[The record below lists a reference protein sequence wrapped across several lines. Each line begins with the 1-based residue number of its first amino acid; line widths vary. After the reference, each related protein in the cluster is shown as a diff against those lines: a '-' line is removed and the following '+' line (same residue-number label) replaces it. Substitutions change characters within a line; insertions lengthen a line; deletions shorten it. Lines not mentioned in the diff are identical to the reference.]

1 MDIRKA
7 IHELRQEQERL
18 DTVIAALEARQTGP
32 RSRRGRK
39 SVPPEERAQMSK
51 RMTAYWAAR
60 RAQGVTAAAT
70 MSETGPPS
78 PQCGSWNRPGTM
90 RAADNAVVTAAHE
103 TATAAEEMTAQ
114 MQTTRRHIDE
124 LVAVVGLRNR

>member
-18 DTVIAALEARQTGP
+18 DALIAALEARQTGP

-39 SVPPEERAQMSK
+39 SVPPEERAQVSK

-60 RAQGVTAAAT
+60 RAQRVTAAAT

-78 PQCGSWNRPGTM
+78 PQAIFDRRLGRV
-90 RAADNAVVTAAHE
+90 NAF
-103 TATAAEEMTAQ
+103 
-114 MQTTRRHIDE
+114 MQFDTVSGCSQAI
-124 LVAVVGLRNR
+124 